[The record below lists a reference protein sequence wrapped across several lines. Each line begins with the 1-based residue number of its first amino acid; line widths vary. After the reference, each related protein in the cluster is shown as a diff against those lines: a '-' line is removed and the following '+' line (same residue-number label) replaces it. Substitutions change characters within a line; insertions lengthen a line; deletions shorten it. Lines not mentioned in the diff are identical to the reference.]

1 MNGGQDLGGMM
12 GFGAIAPEPA
22 DAPVFHADWERRT
35 FAMAMAMGVTGAWNI
50 DMSRYAREAL
60 PPPEYMLSSYY
71 AIWFKALERL
81 VLERGFV
88 GEAEVAEGH
97 ALTPP
102 APLTKGVL
110 KAAEVAPRFREG
122 WPSERSVAEPARF
135 APGDAVRAWNEHRTG
150 HTRLPR
156 YARGRRG
163 TIERVHGAH
172 VFPDSAAH
180 DRGEAPQWLYTVRFE
195 GAELWGATA
204 EPGLA
209 VSINAW
215 ESYLEPA

>member
-1 MNGGQDLGGMM
+1 MM
-12 GFGAIAPEPA
+12 GFGPIAPEPES
-22 DAPVFHADWERRT
+22 APIFHDDWERRT

-71 AIWFKALERL
+71 TVWFKALERL

-88 GEAEVAEGH
+88 GEAEVAAGR

-102 APLTKGVL
+102 ARLTKGVL
-110 KAAEVAPRFREG
+110 KAEDVAPRFRRG
-122 WPSERSVAEPARF
+122 WPSERPVAEPARF
-135 APGDAVRAWNEHRTG
+135 ASGDAVRARNEHPAG

-163 TIERVHGAH
+163 AIERVHGAH

-195 GAELWGATA
+195 GAELWGAVA